1 MSQAQ
6 GQAQVQAQPQAING
20 AAKPERAEAGSSS
33 VQAWAGEDI
42 DEQCKSPELIAAYH
56 DWQAHAAKGLPRLSE
71 MPGSDSQ
78 TALSNAV
85 LVLKQGDDFLV
96 VHHGTGAVRR
106 MGGNFTGLLMSE
118 IARRSTVARDLAVA
132 YRACIA
138 KARPIYVRYVSKISE
153 EHLCFERILL
163 PIAADADRAPQF
175 VLSYISPMDD
185 MVDVLKAIF
194 EHSPIGMIAAL
205 PARGADGKMQDGR
218 ILLINP
224 HARRILKLPESL
236 DRINNVRDLGPWFRD
251 GALWTR
257 TNVIAEGRQTH
268 IHYRDRTTGMN
279 YRVTIEPVD
288 RFMLFSIMEF
298 TI

>member
-1 MSQAQ
+1 MSQ
-6 GQAQVQAQPQAING
+6 VQAING
-20 AAKPERAEAGSSS
+20 TAKPERAEAGSSS
-33 VQAWAGEDI
+33 VQAWAGDDI
-42 DEQCKSPELIAAYH
+42 NEQCKSPELLAAYH
-56 DWQAHAAKGLPRLSE
+56 DWLALAENGLPRLSE

-78 TALSNAV
+78 AALTNAV
-85 LVLKQGDDFLV
+85 LLLAQADDFLIV
-96 VHHGTGAVRR
+96 YHGVGAVRR
-106 MGGNFTGLLMSE
+106 MGGNFTGLLLSE
-118 IARRSTVARDLAVA
+118 IARKSSVARDLGVA

-138 KARPIYVRYVSKISE
+138 KGRPIYVRYVSKISE

-163 PIAADADRAPQF
+163 PIAADAGRAPHF
-175 VLSYISPMDD
+175 VLSFIAPMDD
-185 MVDVLKAIF
+185 MVDVLRAIF

-224 HARRILKLPESL
+224 HARRILKLPESM

-257 TNVIAEGRQTH
+257 TNVIAQGRQTH
-268 IHYRDRTTGMN
+268 IHYRDRATTMN